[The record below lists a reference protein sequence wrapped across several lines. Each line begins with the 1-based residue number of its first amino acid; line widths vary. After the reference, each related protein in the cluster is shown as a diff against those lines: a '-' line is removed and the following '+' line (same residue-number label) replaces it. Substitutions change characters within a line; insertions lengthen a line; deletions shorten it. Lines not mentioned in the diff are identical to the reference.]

1 MALPPAPKSPLG
13 ASPALSTPLVERF
26 EPSVPRQRL
35 DEPGRVVLRPE
46 FATPESPGS
55 PLDGLTACAAIYSLI
70 RATSRGS
77 VFGIGAL
84 REEAT
89 PRPWVALP
97 EPAGATLNE
106 LQATP
111 APASYPRW
119 RRSFAG
125 GAHTPM
131 SRSASVGPQDQNLR
145 SSSLNCCHR
154 SSGKKMRAPS
164 RTTRRFA
171 PGRAFSNHVDHFT
184 SK

>member
-35 DEPGRVVLRPE
+35 DEPGRCEVRTELGDLIHVVLRPE

-84 REEAT
+84 CEEAT
-89 PRPWVALP
+89 PRPWVVLP
-97 EPAGATLNE
+97 GPAGATLNE
-106 LQATP
+106 LQATHLLRT
-111 APASYPRW
+111 APRPL
-119 RRSFAG
+119 G
-125 GAHTPM
+125 GHDANARKTK
-131 SRSASVGPQDQNLR
+131 SSAI
-145 SSSLNCCHR
+145 
-154 SSGKKMRAPS
+154 
-164 RTTRRFA
+164 
-171 PGRAFSNHVDHFT
+171 
-184 SK
+184 